1 MDAPRRILRREVITI
16 CAVIFLA
23 DVMSGVVSPTF
34 SLYAQ
39 QLGAS
44 LTIVGALSST
54 IGLTRLFTSMP
65 IGMISDRVGRK
76 AVLTVGMVLFSL
88 SAIAYA
94 LSPSTLWLFP
104 GRIVGGLAMVST
116 FFMGIAYVGDIVA
129 PEERGLAF
137 GLYTTS
143 MGLGFTVGPLFG
155 AAVAERYGVA
165 GSYLAAAALTLLG
178 AAIAARG
185 LKRIT
190 TSGEAQQTSRRRL
203 PWAGAR
209 DMLRHPS
216 VLAGSMGNLM
226 MSVSFGGAVAN
237 FFPIYA
243 AQLQVPQ
250 VAISSMFSARAFG
263 STLAR
268 LPTGAITSRIPSRVL
283 MYAALALAMGVQFLM
298 AQVNSTSL
306 LGLLLIMEGVAFGSF
321 LTSGQ
326 IFVAENCTPET
337 RGTAVGV
344 YSTAGSLGSTVSAIA
359 FGAVADRLGV
369 RLVFRLAGL
378 LILAGLLVIV
388 FLNTRPEPAQL
399 RSELA
404 VVDKAQGAP

>member
-1 MDAPRRILRREVITI
+1 MDAPRRILRREVIAI

-44 LTIVGALSST
+44 LTVVGALSST

-65 IGMISDRVGRK
+65 IGVISDRVGRK
-76 AVLTVGMVLFSL
+76 AVLTVGMIFFAVSAVL
-88 SAIAYA
+88 YA
-94 LSPSTLWLFP
+94 LSPTAMWLFP

-137 GLYTTS
+137 GLYSTS

-165 GSYLAAAALTLLG
+165 GSYLAAAALALLG

-190 TSGEAQQTSRRRL
+190 TPGESQQTSSRRL

-216 VLAGSMGNLM
+216 ILAGSLGNLM

-237 FFPIYA
+237 FFPVYA
-243 AQLQVPQ
+243 ADLQVPQ

-283 MYAALALAMGVQFLM
+283 MYAALALAMAVQFLM
-298 AQVNSTSL
+298 AQVNSTTV
-306 LGLLLIMEGVAFGSF
+306 LGLLLIMEGIAFGSF

-326 IFVAENCTPET
+326 IFVAENCTTRT

-344 YSTAGSLGSTVSAIA
+344 YSTAGSLGSTVSAIV
-359 FGAVADRLGV
+359 FGAVADRLGL

-378 LILAGLLVIV
+378 LILGGLLVIV
-388 FLNTRPEPAQL
+388 FLSTRPEPAAF
-399 RSELA
+399 SGELA
-404 VVDKAQGAP
+404 LVDKVQGTP